1 MTWISERKLGTEG
14 DEKSRKVKALTRKK
28 NDTNKKLDT
37 HTLTIKIGN

>member
-28 NDTNKKLDT
+28 MTQIKNWT
-37 HTLTIKIGN
+37 HTH